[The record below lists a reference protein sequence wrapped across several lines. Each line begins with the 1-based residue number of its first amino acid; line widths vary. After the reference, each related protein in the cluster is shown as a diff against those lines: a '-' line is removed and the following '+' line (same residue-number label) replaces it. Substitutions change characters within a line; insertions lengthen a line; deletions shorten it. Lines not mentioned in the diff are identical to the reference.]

1 MLIFNA
7 GGLQLA
13 LTFPVGVDFQFPLAA
28 DRWFRPNWFF
38 VYKSA

>member
-13 LTFPVGVDFQFPLAA
+13 LTFPVGVDYQFPLAA
-28 DRWFRPNWFF
+28 DRWFPPN
-38 VYKSA
+38 